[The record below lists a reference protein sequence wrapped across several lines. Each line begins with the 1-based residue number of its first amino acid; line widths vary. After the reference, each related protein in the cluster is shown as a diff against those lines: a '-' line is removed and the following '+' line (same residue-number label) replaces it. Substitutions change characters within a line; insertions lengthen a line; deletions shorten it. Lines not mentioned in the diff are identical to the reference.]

1 MRHVRQVGGGKEYD
15 GDRKSIKHGKGC
27 RKTVR
32 LNRTRQLLILREIMR
47 RDEN

>member
-27 RKTVR
+27 R
-32 LNRTRQLLILREIMR
+32 LNCQTESNKSVADIT
-47 RDEN
+47 